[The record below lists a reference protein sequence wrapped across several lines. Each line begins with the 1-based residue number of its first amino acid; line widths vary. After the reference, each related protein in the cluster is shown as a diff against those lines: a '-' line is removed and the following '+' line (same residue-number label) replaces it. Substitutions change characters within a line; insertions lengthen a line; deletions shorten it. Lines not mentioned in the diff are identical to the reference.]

1 LIAIFFQKLVSK
13 LRSLLASDQGQVSE
27 KHEVGR
33 WIRLLSSLDEVSTI
47 MEIGTWNGLGT
58 SKMIALG
65 VESRVSQ
72 KEVEVLGLE
81 ANKRLFSKAESNLKE
96 YGFYKVIHGTIV
108 TEDQLDTSELSERE
122 KEWILSDITD
132 LGSTPL
138 VLNRIPLKIDLL
150 VLDGGEFSTYAE
162 FKLLQNRVSKWII
175 LDDTNTRKCRRIL
188 EEVGIDSQFSIV
200 WSSDERNGTAVML
213 RKPKS
218 NSNRS

>member
-1 LIAIFFQKLVSK
+1 MNFFQNIVSK
-13 LRSLLASDQGQVSE
+13 LRSLLTSDQGQVSE

-33 WIRLLSSLDEVSTI
+33 WIRLLSSLDEVLTI

-81 ANKRLFSKAESNLKE
+81 ANKKLFSKAESNLKK

-188 EEVGIDSQFSIV
+188 EDVGNDSQFSIV

-218 NSNRS
+218 NRP

>member
-1 LIAIFFQKLVSK
+1 VNFFQKIISK

-27 KHEVGR
+27 IHEVGR
-33 WIRLLSSLDEVSTI
+33 WIRLLSSLNEVSTI
-47 MEIGTWNGLGT
+47 VEIGTWNGLGT

-65 VESRVSQ
+65 VESRMSQ
-72 KEVEVLGLE
+72 KEVEVIGLE
-81 ANKRLFSKAESNLKE
+81 ANRRLFSKAETNLKK

-108 TEDQLDTSELSERE
+108 TEDQLDSSELSERE

-188 EEVGIDSQFSIV
+188 EEVGNDSQFSIV

-218 NSNRS
+218 DRP

>member
-1 LIAIFFQKLVSK
+1 MNFFQKIISK

-27 KHEVGR
+27 IHEVGR
-33 WIRLLSSLDEVSTI
+33 WIRLLSSLNEVSTI
-47 MEIGTWNGLGT
+47 VEIGTWNGLGT

-65 VESRVSQ
+65 VESRMSQ
-72 KEVEVLGLE
+72 KEVEVIGLE
-81 ANKRLFSKAESNLKE
+81 ANRRLFSKAETNLKK

-108 TEDQLDTSELSERE
+108 TEDQLDSSELSERE

-188 EEVGIDSQFSIV
+188 EEVGNDSQFSIV

-218 NSNRS
+218 DRP